1 MDAAHMHHQD
11 LRSQAQTNPSVGK
24 QSEMQGQPSAQQDQE
39 VDQNEGRG
47 ERQVRSQQPSP
58 PPPFIDLAQVINN
71 QTHVLEA
78 LPNAI
83 NHPRPHGQGVN
94 DELTDF
100 LRTKP
105 PTFGGSANPFG
116 R

>member
-1 MDAAHMHHQD
+1 
-11 LRSQAQTNPSVGK
+11 
-24 QSEMQGQPSAQQDQE
+24 MQGQASTQRDQE
-39 VDQNEGRG
+39 VNQDEGRG
-47 ERQVRSQQPSP
+47 ESQVRTQQSP
-58 PPPFIDLAQVINN
+58 PQPFIDLAQVINN